1 MAKQEIKMF
10 NNLSPFQMQKQTI
23 DGISI
28 AQEITVPCLQ
38 V

>member
-1 MAKQEIKMF
+1 MAKQELKMF
-10 NNLSPFQMQKQTI
+10 KNFIPFQMQKQTI